1 MASRVTDSMLTNN
14 YLVNSRR
21 NLNNMKTLQ
30 DQLAS
35 YKKIQRA
42 SDNPYIAS
50 RSMQLNM
57 EISYNKQ
64 YNENI
69 KDVTNWLD
77 TTDTSL
83 AQIGNV
89 FGRIETLLVN
99 AGNGTFSD
107 LERGSIQDEIKEKV
121 NSLSQLLNTNFD
133 GSYIFGGTKTDTK
146 PTTVVNGKLEYADK
160 DGNAIQI
167 NEYLDI
173 TTNTITTNPGAANAP
188 YAPALTDAEKDSL
201 KTEAALPTT
210 SDYRRADIT
219 KLLQGAPIY
228 KTGAGAYTAEPNAN
242 IAITLSATDIT
253 KLQTELNN
261 SSTSAARIDEI
272 NSMLYN
278 TNTATG
284 GLTLGQISA
293 FQTAVKNS
301 TATPAQ
307 IAQLNA
313 ASKVI
318 AIDQTNSDL
327 KVDISEGVTNA
338 YNTTAIDVMEFTD
351 KNGKYINV
359 SDLLNN
365 IIADLGPNGNRNNLI
380 TTDLDE
386 IQATTANLLN
396 QRAKVGSVQNRM
408 DSAQSNNEDQSYNLT
423 DILSKTEDVDV
434 AETTMNYSIMQTV
447 YTASLQTS
455 AKILP
460 MTILNYLS

>member
-160 DGNAIQI
+160 DGNAVEI

-188 YAPALTDAEKDSL
+188 YATALTDAEKDAL
-201 KTEAALPTT
+201 KSEAALPTT

-278 TNTATG
+278 TNTAAG

-313 ASKVI
+313 ASKVT

-365 IIADLGPNGNRNNLI
+365 IIADLGPDGNRNNLI